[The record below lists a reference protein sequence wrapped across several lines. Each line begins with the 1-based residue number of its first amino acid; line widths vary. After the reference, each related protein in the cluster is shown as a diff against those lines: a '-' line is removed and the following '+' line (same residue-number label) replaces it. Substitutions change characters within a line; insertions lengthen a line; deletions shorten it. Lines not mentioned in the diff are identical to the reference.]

1 MQGLFFQSQSHL
13 STMNLIHALIL
24 FKIFEFQP
32 QSACDIQEDT
42 QEMHSTS
49 DLQLEEVADVK
60 TAKTKPPPPKPSPF
74 RILSPLPTKDEE
86 EEQEEGDREEERL
99 AKGMS
104 KDESFKSELY
114 TVDFWSHF

>member
-1 MQGLFFQSQSHL
+1 M
-13 STMNLIHALIL
+13 L

-32 QSACDIQEDT
+32 QSAGDIQEDT
-42 QEMHSTS
+42 QEMDSTS

-60 TAKTKPPPPKPSPF
+60 TAKTKPPPPKSSPF
-74 RILSPLPTKDEE
+74 RILSPLPTKEEE

-104 KDESFKSELY
+104 KDEAFKSELY
-114 TVDFWSHF
+114 TYHRLLVPFLGWIKVYLNEYPAWSSCDR